1 MNLKQGLLL
10 LAIIV
15 TFFSCDDVI
24 NEEQTELKFI
34 TEEYAPFNYSEDEIA
49 SGFSTDL
56 LQEICAEMDLD
67 FNIEFSSWEEAYNTA
82 LTTDNAVLF
91 STALNSQRRDLFKW
105 AGPIAS
111 LDWNFYAASGS
122 SLELSDVDDAK
133 DVGNIGVIADYAMEE
148 YLVEEGFTNL
158 SYCTDL
164 NDAFTKLLNG
174 EINLFA
180 SDIFTTTKTL
190 ELMGESE
197 YAVKNLLTIKT
208 ELLYFAFNKA
218 ISDDV
223 ISEFQSVIDAC
234 KDNGTLRNLSEEYLN
249 TSEYPGK
256 LQLYTESYEPLT
268 YANSYGEITGY
279 GTDIVKEIMQRNDIY
294 ESIKLSSW
302 DNGYQLALN
311 NPNFCLFTMDRT
323 ELREDLF
330 QWVGPIGTN
339 TTYFY
344 TKAGSGIT
352 ISSLDEAKALNAVGT
367 INSWFSGQYL
377 SELGFTNLVYESDP
391 ADMVQRL
398 MNGEV
403 DAFVCTDVTFPDIL
417 SSCGYSYSQTSPEF
431 ELMASDFYVA
441 FSNNTSASTV
451 ELWQNTLDDM
461 KDDGTYSTILS
472 KWFPITNH

>member
-24 NEEQTELKFI
+24 NDEQTQLKFI
-34 TEEYAPFNYSEDEIA
+34 TEEYAPFNYREDGIA

-56 LQEICAEMDLD
+56 LQAICSEMDLD
-67 FNIEFSSWEEAYNTA
+67 FNVEFSTWEDAYNIA
-82 LTTDNAVLF
+82 LNTDNAVLF

-111 LDWNFYAASGS
+111 LDWNFYAASS
-122 SLELSDVDDAK
+122 NLLELSDMDAVKKVDK
-133 DVGNIGVIADYAMEE
+133 IGVISGYAMEE
-148 YLVEEGFTNL
+148 YLLEQGFANL

-174 EINLFA
+174 EITLFA
-180 SDIFTTTKTL
+180 SDILTTNETL
-190 ELMGESE
+190 ESMGESE

-218 ISDDV
+218 VADNV
-223 ISEFQSVIDAC
+223 VAQFQSAIDVC
-234 KDNGTLRNLSEEYLN
+234 KDNGTVRNLSEEYLG
-249 TSEYPGK
+249 TSEFPGK
-256 LQLYTESYEPLT
+256 LQLYTESYTPLT

-279 GTDIVKEIMQRNDIY
+279 GTDIVKEIMKRNDIY
-294 ESIKLSSW
+294 EPIKLSSW
-302 DNGYQLALN
+302 SNGYQLALN

-323 ELREDLF
+323 ELRKDLF

-352 ISSLDEAKALNAVGT
+352 INTIDDAKALNAVGT

-377 SELGFTNLVYESDP
+377 NDLGFTNLVYESDP
-391 ADMVQRL
+391 AVMVQRL
-398 MNGEV
+398 MNNEV

-417 SSCGYSYSQTSPEF
+417 SSCGFSYNETNPEF

-441 FSNNTSASTV
+441 FSKNTPEGTV
-451 ELWQNTLDDM
+451 ELWQKTLDKM
-461 KDDGTYSTILS
+461 KEDGTYNTISS
-472 KWFPITNH
+472 KWFPNN